1 MHSDTNGPLTTF
13 LLFVPLVAVPLLA
26 VFGIP
31 QFAPVVASPGA
42 DAVPELG
49 SVVIEGDSARQPSR
63 DLFSPA
69 PSDDS
74 RATGP
79 HGADRAGEFSKAW
92 NDPFRPSAR
101 PMRHDPGDSDAAT
114 SDAPW
119 IPPAGALD
127 EWEPEPVLPR
137 KTAPGS
143 LQPGVRANF
152 DEQRQLQP
160 DGIASVDD
168 RLSVRHDWATDPL
181 ERERGQDVRPLDRHP
196 DAFLPIADSRRQPAR
211 DDRGRSPFEDN
222 PFAQLDTAA
231 DRPFNPQSAVSNQQS
246 EIRNP
251 QSEPPA
257 RFTKDESIRKDAAP
271 DGSDN
276 PQSAIGNPQS
286 EEPLT
291 WRSAVHR
298 LKELDIRHF
307 QLEPG
312 ERDEFHFSCY
322 FTPSDNPRITHRF
335 EAEAT
340 EPLRAVEKVLAQVEQ
355 WLEKR

>member
-92 NDPFRPSAR
+92 NDPFHPSAR

-119 IPPAGALD
+119 VPPAGALD
-127 EWEPEPVLPR
+127 EWEPESVLPR

-152 DEQRQLQP
+152 DE
-160 DGIASVDD
+160 
-168 RLSVRHDWATDPL
+168 
-181 ERERGQDVRPLDRHP
+181 
-196 DAFLPIADSRRQPAR
+196 RRQPAR
-211 DDRGRSPFEDN
+211 DDRGRSPVEDN

-231 DRPFNPQSAVSNQQS
+231 DRPFNPQST
-246 EIRNP
+246 IRNP
-251 QSEPPA
+251 QSDPPGFDGPPA
-257 RFTKDESIRKDAAP
+257 RFIKDESIRKDAAP